1 MNDPMVGDR
10 EIQCRLDIQK
20 IFDASPDMP
29 TVNKAV
35 ALEIMELMGRR
46 FSWYVSVYRRVD
58 MGDWAE
64 LVIQHASGDA
74 DLTVGVAL

>member
-1 MNDPMVGDR
+1 MTDPMVGDR

-20 IFDASPDMP
+20 IFNDSQMP

-35 ALEIMELMGRR
+35 ALEIMELMGKR
-46 FSWYVSVYRRVD
+46 FSWYVSVYVSAD
-58 MGDWAE
+58 DLNQPE

-74 DLTVGVAL
+74 DVTVGVAL